1 MSNKPGKDG
10 EKSMSKVQTP
20 VTEKT
25 GSNEKFTF
33 GRVRGGLKKQE
44 LLWTL

>member
-1 MSNKPGKDG
+1 
-10 EKSMSKVQTP
+10 MSKVQTP

-33 GRVRGGLKKQE
+33 GRIREGLKKYE
-44 LLWTL
+44 LFWTTL